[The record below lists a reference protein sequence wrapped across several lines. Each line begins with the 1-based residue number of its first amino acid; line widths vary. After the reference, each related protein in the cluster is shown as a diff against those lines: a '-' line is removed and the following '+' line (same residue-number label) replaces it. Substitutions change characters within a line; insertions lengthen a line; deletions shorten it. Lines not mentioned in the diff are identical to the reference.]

1 MKHNTHDHP
10 NTMNG
15 SKMRINLSNFVWSVA
30 DTLRGPYA
38 EAEYG
43 SVILPFTVLR
53 RLECVMGPHRDTMA
67 AIVAKYPGEQQRRTH
82 LKIASRSED
91 SAGLSFW
98 TTSAYTLEKALQDPD
113 NLAENLVDYVGGFS
127 SNLDVFKSFGFENVI
142 RTLDERNRLA
152 QVVRH
157 FDKIDLSPDAVSNAD
172 MGDLFENLIYR
183 FAESANDGA
192 GQFYTPRDVVRI
204 LVDLVYAE
212 DTEALRDR
220 GTVRSIYDPTAGTG
234 GMLTVADEHLHGL
247 NPDASTALFGQE
259 INPRTYAICKA
270 DLLIKGQNPSN
281 VRQGDTLVVDR
292 FQDRRFDYVLS
303 NPPFGT
309 DWKAVEAEV
318 KEEHTRGG
326 QGRFAPGLPAVGDAA
341 MLFLLHVASKMR
353 DIDDT
358 GRGGK
363 AGIVLNGSP
372 LFNGSAGSGPSE
384 IRGHMLEKDLVEA
397 IVALPNDMFYNTP
410 IATYLWILSNA
421 KPRERVG
428 KVQLIDAT
436 GLGSK
441 LRKAIGSKRVELAE
455 EQRAAIVGAF
465 VGHRS
470 QDAGTTVPTKVFDN
484 LDFAYWTMTIERPLQ
499 LRFECTSE
507 KITAVAEH
515 KTLGKITGL
524 TDALESFGV
533 EPYLNREKF
542 NRELG
547 KHLGDQGLRLT
558 TAERKVLWQTLGVHD
573 ESADICVNASG
584 ANKGAWEPDAAL
596 RDTENVPFG
605 WGGHPKTHEALE
617 QTIQAYF
624 EAEVQPHAQNS
635 WIDLKKTRTG
645 YEIPFTRYFYTYQAP
660 RPLDEIDADLERVVG
675 EIMDLLREVEA

>member
-1 MKHNTHDHP
+1 M
-10 NTMNG
+10 
-15 SKMRINLSNFVWSVA
+15 SVLSSFVWSVA

-53 RLECVMGPHRDTMA
+53 RLECVMEQHRDTMA
-67 AIVAKYPGEQQRRTH
+67 EIVAKHAGEQQRRTH
-82 LKIASRSED
+82 LKIATRTED

-98 TTSAYTLEKALQDPD
+98 TTSAYTLKKALQDPD
-113 NLAENLVDYVGGFS
+113 NLAENLIDYVGGFS
-127 SNLDVFKSFGFENVI
+127 ANLDVFKSFGFENVI
-142 RTLDERNRLA
+142 RTLDERDRLA

-192 GQFYTPRDVVRI
+192 GQFYTPRDVVRL

-220 GTVRSIYDPTAGTG
+220 GTVRSIYDPTVGTG

-270 DLLIKGQNPSN
+270 DLLIKGQDPSN
-281 VRQGDTLVVDR
+281 VRQGDTLVIDK
-292 FQDRRFDYVLS
+292 FEDRRFDYVLS

-309 DWKAVEAEV
+309 DWKAVESVV
-318 KEEHTRGG
+318 KNEHDRGG

-353 DIDDT
+353 DVDET

-372 LFNGSAGSGPSE
+372 LFNGGAGSGPSD
-384 IRGHMLEKDLVEA
+384 IRGHLLERNLVEA
-397 IVALPNDMFYNTP
+397 IVALPNDMFYNTG

-421 KPRERVG
+421 KPEAREG

-441 LRKAIGSKRVELAE
+441 LRKSIGSKRVEIADE
-455 EQRAAIVGAF
+455 GREAIVRAF
-465 VGHRS
+465 
-470 QDAGTTVPTKVFDN
+470 AGTEGETSDIKVPVKVFDN
-484 LDFAYWTMTIERPLQ
+484 LDFAYWAVTVERPLQ

-507 KITAVAEH
+507 TIGAVTEH

-524 TDALESFGV
+524 VESLESFGDQ
-533 EPYLNREKF
+533 PYLNREKF
-542 NRELG
+542 NLALG
-547 KHLGDQGLRLT
+547 KHLGDHGLRLT
-558 TAERKVLWQTLGVHD
+558 PAQRKTLWQTIGVHD
-573 ESADICVNASG
+573 EDADICVYASG
-584 ANKGAWEPDAAL
+584 AQKGDPEPDATL

-605 WGGHPKTHEALE
+605 WGGHPKTHEAQQE
-617 QTIQAYF
+617 TVQAYF
-624 EAEVQPHAQNS
+624 DAEVKPHVDDA
-635 WIDLKKTRTG
+635 WIDWSKTKTG
-645 YEIPFTRYFYTYQAP
+645 YEIPFTRHFYTYEPP
-660 RPLDEIDADLERVVG
+660 RALDEIDADLERVVG
-675 EIMDLLREVEA
+675 EIMTLLREVEEG

>member
-1 MKHNTHDHP
+1 M
-10 NTMNG
+10 
-15 SKMRINLSNFVWSVA
+15 SVLSSFVWSVA

-53 RLECVMGPHRDTMA
+53 RLECVMAPHRDVMA
-67 AIVAKYPGEQQRRTH
+67 EIVAHYSGEQQRRTH
-82 LKIASRSED
+82 LKLKTRTAD

-98 TTSAYTLEKALQDPD
+98 TTSDYTLKKALQDPN
-113 NLAENLVDYVGGFS
+113 NLAANLIDYVGGFS
-127 SNLDVFKSFGFENVI
+127 ANLDVFKSFDFENVI
-142 RTLDERNRLA
+142 RTLDTRDRLT
-152 QVVRH
+152 QVTRH
-157 FDKIDLSPDAVSNAD
+157 FEKLDLSPAAVSNAD

-192 GQFYTPRDVVRI
+192 GQFYTPRDVVRL

-212 DTEALRDR
+212 DTEALRGR
-220 GTVRSIYDPTAGTG
+220 GTVRSIYDPTVGTG
-234 GMLTVADEHLHGL
+234 GMLTVADEHLRGL

-270 DLLIKGQNPSN
+270 DLLITGQDASN

-292 FQDRRFDYVLS
+292 FEDRRFDYVLS

-309 DWKAVEAEV
+309 DWKAVESDV
-318 KEEHTRGG
+318 KNEHDRGG

-353 DIDDT
+353 DVDES

-372 LFNGSAGSGPSE
+372 LFTGGAGSGPSD
-384 IRGHMLEKDLVEA
+384 IRGHMLESDLIEA
-397 IVALPNDMFYNTP
+397 IVALPNDMFYNTG

-421 KPRERVG
+421 KPADRKGR
-428 KVQLIDAT
+428 VQLIDAT

-441 LRKAIGSKRVELAE
+441 LRKSIGSKRVEIAGKDRE
-455 EQRAAIVGAF
+455 AIVRAF
-465 VGHRS
+465 TGIQS
-470 QDAGTTVPTKVFDN
+470 DNEELTVPTKVFGN
-484 LDFAYWTMTIERPLQ
+484 RDFAYWTITVERPLQ
-499 LRFECTSE
+499 LRFECTPE
-507 KITAVAEH
+507 TIEAVAEN
-515 KTLGKITGL
+515 KKVGKIAGL
-524 TDALESFGV
+524 TEALESFGD

-547 KHLGDQGLRLT
+547 RHLGDHGVKLT
-558 TAERKVLWQTLGVHD
+558 TAQRKTLWQAIGVHD
-573 ESADICVNASG
+573 ETADICLHTSG
-584 ANKGAWEPDAAL
+584 TRKGEPEPDPAL

-605 WGGHPKTHEALE
+605 WGGHPKTHEARDE
-617 QTIQAYF
+617 TVQDYF
-624 EAEVQPHAQNS
+624 DAEVKPHVDNA
-635 WIDLKKTRTG
+635 WIDWDKTKTG
-645 YEIPFTRYFYTYQAP
+645 YEIPFTRHFYTYEPP
-660 RPLDEIDADLERVVG
+660 RPLAEIDRDLERVVG
-675 EIMDLLREVEA
+675 EIMELLREVEA

>member
-1 MKHNTHDHP
+1 M
-10 NTMNG
+10 
-15 SKMRINLSNFVWSVA
+15 SVLSSFVWSVA

-53 RLECVMGPHRDTMA
+53 RLECVMAPHREVMA
-67 AIVAKYPGEQQRRTH
+67 EIVALYPGEQQRRTH
-82 LKIASRSED
+82 LKIKTRSED
-91 SAGLSFW
+91 SAGLSLW
-98 TTSAYTLEKALQDPD
+98 TTSDYTLKKALQDPD
-113 NLAENLVDYVGGFS
+113 NLAANLIDYVGGFS
-127 SNLDVFKSFGFENVI
+127 ANLDVFKAFDFENVI
-142 RTLDERNRLA
+142 RTLDARDRLA
-152 QVVRH
+152 QVTRH
-157 FDKIDLSPDAVSNAD
+157 FEGIDLSPDAVSNAD

-192 GQFYTPRDVVRI
+192 GQFYTPRDVVRL

-220 GTVRSIYDPTAGTG
+220 GTVRSIYDPTVGTG

-270 DLLIKGQNPSN
+270 DLLIKGQDPSN

-292 FQDRRFDYVLS
+292 FADRRFDYVLS

-318 KEEHTRGG
+318 KNQHSRGG

-353 DIDDT
+353 DVDET

-372 LFNGSAGSGPSE
+372 LFNGGAGSGPSD
-384 IRGHMLEKDLVEA
+384 IRGHMLENDLVEA
-397 IVALPNDMFYNTP
+397 IVALPNDMFYNTG

-421 KPRERVG
+421 KPANRAG
-428 KVQLIDAT
+428 KVQLIDAS

-441 LRKAIGSKRVELAE
+441 LRKSIGSKRVEISGKHRQSIVRAFAE
-455 EQRAAIVGAF
+455 TE
-465 VGHRS
+465 S
-470 QDAGTTVPTKVFDN
+470 NEEGTAVPAKVFAN
-484 LDFAYWTMTIERPLQ
+484 RDFAYWTVTVERPLQ
-499 LRFECTSE
+499 LRFECTPE
-507 KITAVAEH
+507 TIAEVAEH
-515 KTLGKITGL
+515 ATLGKIAGL
-524 TDALESFGV
+524 VDALDAFGDQ
-533 EPYLNREKF
+533 PFLNREKF
-542 NRELG
+542 NLELAG
-547 KHLGDQGLRLT
+547 HLRHHGLTLT
-558 TAERKVLWQTLGVHD
+558 AAQRKTLWQTIGIHD
-573 ESADICVNASG
+573 EDADICQYTSG
-584 ANKGAWEPDAAL
+584 PHKGETEPDPAL

-605 WGGHPKTHEALE
+605 WGGHPKSHEALE
-617 QTIQAYF
+617 QTVQAYF
-624 EAEVQPHAQNS
+624 DAEVKPHVHNA
-635 WIDLKKTRTG
+635 WIDWAKTKTG
-645 YEIPFTRYFYTYQAP
+645 YEIPFTRHFYNYEPP
-660 RPLDEIDADLERVVG
+660 RPLEEIDADLNRVVG
-675 EIMDLLREVEA
+675 EIMDMLREVEA